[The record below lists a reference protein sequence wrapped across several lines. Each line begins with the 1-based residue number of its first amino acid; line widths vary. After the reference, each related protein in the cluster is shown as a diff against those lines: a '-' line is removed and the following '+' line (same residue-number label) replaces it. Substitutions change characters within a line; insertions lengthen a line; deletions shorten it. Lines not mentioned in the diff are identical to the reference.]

1 MSIIEQELSRIMC
14 KYLILLWKLFVE
26 EFLFLIDP
34 VWDSSPALTMTDFGQ
49 THYLKISL
57 NNNMYT
63 HTSLLSVSS
72 IIMPGWAGA
81 SKNNLASEI
90 LQSTKKI

>member
-34 VWDSSPALTMTDFGQ
+34 V
-49 THYLKISL
+49 
-57 NNNMYT
+57 
-63 HTSLLSVSS
+63 
-72 IIMPGWAGA
+72 
-81 SKNNLASEI
+81 
-90 LQSTKKI
+90 